1 MTMAATSPG
10 HGTTTAVAYQV
21 RSELSM
27 ACLPQSSRDPGRKL
41 AWVNALCA
49 MFLVTGLVGIKA
61 PLALVLRPVEVD
73 EPLVIPVEVFTP
85 NNEAPPPEEV
95 QELPEDAVV
104 TDAPVLPTL
113 VAPDPSKVAFAVPVQ
128 GPTVTARTA
137 ALASPPPP
145 RTVVQAKPAP
155 TGPVLFRP
163 GAGQGGYF
171 PKPQYPRDAQLRKEQ
186 GEVQLFVEV
195 GEDGQPTKVEVRISS
210 GSPTLDRETL
220 NHVRRFWRWT
230 PGEKRQF
237 LVPWEWRLL

>member
-1 MTMAATSPG
+1 
-10 HGTTTAVAYQV
+10 
-21 RSELSM
+21 M
-27 ACLPQSSRDPGRKL
+27 ACLPQTNRDPGRKL
-41 AWVNALCA
+41 VWVNAICA
-49 MFLVTGLVGIKA
+49 MFLVTGIVGIKA
-61 PLALVLRPVEVD
+61 PLALVLRPIEIE
-73 EPLVIPVEVFTP
+73 EPTIIPVEIFKPT
-85 NNEAPPPEEV
+85 NEAPPQTEEV
-95 QELPEDAVV
+95 QELPDDAVI
-104 TDAPVLPTL
+104 TEAPVLPTL

-128 GPTVTARTA
+128 GPTVTAKTA

-145 RTVVQAKPAP
+145 RTVVQVKQSAP
-155 TGPVLFRP
+155 VGPVLFRP

-220 NHVRRFWRWT
+220 NHVRRFWRWP
-230 PGEKRQF
+230 PGEKRQY